1 MKDQYKSNEIQM
13 ALNEEIYEDRDRVDE
28 NALFKAINHITA
40 MMEKQ
45 GFDKISEESKRA
57 YVELTVLQNE
67 VSKGLTLTYYP

>member
-1 MKDQYKSNEIQM
+1 
-13 ALNEEIYEDRDRVDE
+13 
-28 NALFKAINHITA
+28 